1 MKVTFVVYLQMCHD
15 GGMGKSTLDSEAT
28 PLSTAAAELRVLLGQ
43 LRRRLR
49 EQAGPG
55 DLTAS
60 QISVLGR
67 IERDGPTTVTAL
79 AQIEGVRSQSMGATV
94 ATLQTAGF
102 IAGASHPTDGR
113 QTILS
118 LTPACRAWIKKHRAQ
133 RDDWLVRTMQAKLS
147 PAEQKKVADA
157 IGLLKRLVDP

>member
-1 MKVTFVVYLQMCHD
+1 MA
-15 GGMGKSTLDSEAT
+15 KSNADSQAT
-28 PLSTAAAELRVLLGQ
+28 ALPTIAAELRVLLGQ

-49 EQAGPG
+49 EQAGHG

-79 AQIEGVRSQSMGATV
+79 AQAEGVRSQSMGATV
-94 ATLQTAGF
+94 ATLQAAGF
-102 IAGASHPTDGR
+102 IAGVAHPTDGR

-118 LTPACRAWIKKHRAQ
+118 LTPTCRAWIKKHRAQ
-133 RDDWLVRTMQAKLS
+133 REDWLVRTMQATLS

-157 IGLLKRLVDP
+157 IELLKRLVDA

>member
-1 MKVTFVVYLQMCHD
+1 
-15 GGMGKSTLDSEAT
+15 MGKTNVDSEAT
-28 PLSTAAAELRVLLGQ
+28 SLSTTAAELRVLLGQ

-49 EQAGPG
+49 EQAGQG

-67 IERDGPTTVTAL
+67 IEREGPTTVTAL
-79 AQIEGVRSQSMGATV
+79 AQAEGVRSQSMGATI
-94 ATLQTAGF
+94 AALQAAGF
-102 IAGASHPTDGR
+102 IAGAPHPTDGR

-118 LTPACRAWIKKHRAQ
+118 LTTTCRAWIKKHRAQ
-133 RDDWLVRTMQAKLS
+133 REDWLVRTMQAKLS
-147 PAEQKKVADA
+147 LAEQKKVAET

>member
-1 MKVTFVVYLQMCHD
+1 
-15 GGMGKSTLDSEAT
+15 MGKSKADPENSS
-28 PLSTAAAELRVLLGQ
+28 LSTTASELRVLLGQ

-49 EQAGPG
+49 EQAGQG

-67 IERDGPTTVTAL
+67 IERGGPTTVTAL
-79 AQIEGVRSQSMGATV
+79 AQAEGVRSQSMGATV

-102 IAGASHPTDGR
+102 IAGTPHPTDGR
-113 QTILS
+113 QTLLS

-133 RDDWLVRTMQAKLS
+133 REDWLIHTMQAKLS
-147 PAEQKKVADA
+147 VAEQKKVADA
-157 IGLLKRLVDP
+157 VGLLKRLVEL

>member
-1 MKVTFVVYLQMCHD
+1 
-15 GGMGKSTLDSEAT
+15 MGKSNLDLDTT
-28 PLSTAAAELRVLLGQ
+28 PLSATAAELRVLLGQ

-49 EQAGPG
+49 EQASQG

-79 AQIEGVRSQSMGATV
+79 AQIEGVRPQSMGATV
-94 ATLQTAGF
+94 ATLQAAGF
-102 IAGASHPTDGR
+102 IAGTPHPTDGR
-113 QTILS
+113 QTLLS

-133 RDDWLVRTMQAKLS
+133 REDWLVHTMQAKLS
-147 PAEQKKVADA
+147 LAEQKKVADA
-157 IGLLKRLVDP
+157 IGLLKRLVEP